1 MEDRWF
7 TINVTNALA
16 PTDGTAASNTLY
28 AATPDCELPECD
40 PEFSKLF
47 LFYFYMHMYRTKQ
60 SDLCL
65 LILLL
70 LNSQS
75 IFAGVPI

>member
-40 PEFSKLF
+40 PV
-47 LFYFYMHMYRTKQ
+47 YRTKQ